1 METFVNE
8 YYTQIEKATD
18 ETERARIK
26 AEFAA
31 QLQTFS
37 EEQRQQV
44 KVLVGKRLNTFLDT
58 LAPVDTAIE
67 EFNQY
72 LKQRNSNSNIS
83 AQNAA

>member
-8 YYTQIEKATD
+8 YYTQIEKATN
-18 ETERARIK
+18 ETERAQIK

-31 QLQTFS
+31 KLQTFN

-44 KVLVGKRLNTFLDT
+44 KVLVGERLNTFLET
-58 LAPVDTAIE
+58 LTPVDAAIE

-72 LKQRNSNSNIS
+72 LKQRNNSSNIS
-83 AQNAA
+83 TQNAA